1 MYLANN
7 FLLLSLTSI
16 NFNSLLSYKMNLKVF
31 LLVYYV
37 FFAHVI
43 GCCEFASPWCAGVEY
58 AGIPKKNSDGT
69 AKLRRLYSHC
79 LS

>member
-31 LLVYYV
+31 LLVYSLKEV
-37 FFAHVI
+37 V
-43 GCCEFASPWCAGVEY
+43 
-58 AGIPKKNSDGT
+58 
-69 AKLRRLYSHC
+69 
-79 LS
+79 